1 MFTLGILALSFCS
14 DIDKAKWVQ
23 LNGKTLQV
31 LKISLLNTEKQ
42 FVPIVLLALA
52 ASCFMGDSRQ
62 RNAKYVRH
70 VRQWLSSLLYA
81 LVLLKLPPLLAP
93 GSESA
98 SRNKLKWQQ
107 SLLAGNYACLI
118 DVETSASTSKRDT
131 NMCTIFKNRKEGI
144 KYLHDLKYVIKYLLR
159 TTKDFFASFISIISN
174 NK

>member
-1 MFTLGILALSFCS
+1 MNYDKQHKNVVKTQLHKSRLRKKECSLQKNNLSPLCS
-14 DIDKAKWVQ
+14 
-23 LNGKTLQV
+23 T
-31 LKISLLNTEKQ
+31 
-42 FVPIVLLALA
+42 

-93 GSESA
+93 IFESA

-118 DVETSASTSKRDT
+118 DVETSASTSK
-131 NMCTIFKNRKEGI
+131 GI
-144 KYLHDLKYVIKYLLR
+144 LICVLCRVHICIAALQYRML
-159 TTKDFFASFISIISN
+159 T
-174 NK
+174 